1 MLNKIPGI
9 QRYHMFTDRYY
20 TNYILAEEL
29 AKLKCHLTGT
39 ILTNR
44 NELPNKIK
52 KKKKTK
58 FLTKSTV
65 AHQRGNTLFLAWEDK
80 RIVICLTTK
89 DNVGM
94 TNVKRILRSDVEV
107 NIKYLNIILNYIKY
121 MSDVV

>member
-1 MLNKIPGI
+1 MNC
-9 QRYHMFTDRYY
+9 QT
-20 TNYILAEEL
+20 
-29 AKLKCHLTGT
+29 KL
-39 ILTNR
+39 
-44 NELPNKIK
+44 K